1 MMSTT
6 FDRHVVLIVDDKPDN
21 LAMLSDSLDESGHI
35 VLVATDGM
43 SALERLDYITPDLIL
58 LDAMMPGIDGFE
70 TCKRIKLIKSV
81 NHVPVVFMTGLTE
94 TEHVVRGFEVGGI
107 DYVTKPIKPQEVVA
121 RIGAHIKTARMMSQA
136 RGMLEHAAH
145 AVIVLSG
152 NGLPL
157 WQTSKA
163 SLWLEKYFPA
173 GTSTSAT
180 HKLPTMLQSWL
191 NESLVRQRQ
200 NKDGDIRPLVMTQGD
215 CELRVALSAAGQG
228 HEITLLLE
236 EKNLAADM
244 AAAATNATNATNAAM
259 HPALSSEVAANP
271 LTLGSFNLTPRESDV
286 LMWLGKGKTNR
297 DIADILGMSPRTVN
311 KHLEHI
317 FVKLGVETR
326 SAAAVMASNV
336 HQTPR
341 SGSGLL
347 Q

>member
-173 GTSTSAT
+173 GAGAT
-180 HKLPTMLQSWL
+180 HKLPMTLQSWL

-200 NKDGDIRPLVMTQGD
+200 GNGDIRPLVMTQGG
-215 CELRVALSAAGQG
+215 CELRIALSAAGQG

-236 EKNLAADM
+236 EKNLAAD
-244 AAAATNATNATNAAM
+244 AATSTPVAAM
-259 HPALSSEVAANP
+259 HPALANEGSANP
-271 LTLGSFNLTPRESDV
+271 PAPGSFHLTPRESDV

-326 SAAAVMASNV
+326 SAAAVMASGV
-336 HQTPR
+336 QQTPR
-341 SGSGLL
+341 SGSGML

>member
-121 RIGAHIKTARMMSQA
+121 RIGAHIRTARMMSQA

-163 SLWLEKYFPA
+163 SMWLEKYFSPNA
-173 GTSTSAT
+173 GSS
-180 HKLPTMLQSWL
+180 HKLPLRLQAWL

-200 NKDGDIRPLVMTQGD
+200 GNADGREIRPLVMTQGD
-215 CELRVALSAAGQG
+215 SELRIALSAAGQG

-236 EKNLAADM
+236 EKNLVGA
-244 AAAATNATNATNAAM
+244 
-259 HPALSSEVAANP
+259 
-271 LTLGSFNLTPRESDV
+271 
-286 LMWLGKGKTNR
+286 
-297 DIADILGMSPRTVN
+297 
-311 KHLEHI
+311 
-317 FVKLGVETR
+317 
-326 SAAAVMASNV
+326 SAALAIPATTAAEAVMLE
-336 HQTPR
+336 
-341 SGSGLL
+341 GL
-347 Q
+347 

>member
-180 HKLPTMLQSWL
+180 HKLPMMLQSWL

-200 NKDGDIRPLVMTQGD
+200 NKGGDIRPLVMTQGD

-244 AAAATNATNATNAAM
+244 AAAATSAAM
-259 HPALSSEVAANP
+259 HPALSNDVAATP
-271 LTLGSFNLTPRESDV
+271 LALGCFHLTPRESDV

-326 SAAAVMASNV
+326 SAAAVMASGV
-336 HQTPR
+336 QQTPR
-341 SGSGLL
+341 SGSGML

>member
-81 NHVPVVFMTGLTE
+81 SHVPVVFMTGLTE

-163 SLWLEKYFPA
+163 SMWLEKYFSAYA
-173 GTSTSAT
+173 GSA
-180 HKLPTMLQSWL
+180 HKLPPVLQSWL

-200 NKDGDIRPLVMTQGD
+200 GQHRGHGSGEIRPLVVTLGD
-215 CELRVALSAAGQG
+215 SELRVALSAAGQG

-236 EKNLAADM
+236 EKNTAAD
-244 AAAATNATNATNAAM
+244 AALQRASVTSAAIADM
-259 HPALSSEVAANP
+259 SPAVP
-271 LTLGSFNLTPRESDV
+271 LPGSVHLTPRESDV
-286 LMWLGKGKTNR
+286 LTWLGKGKTNR

-326 SAAAVMASNV
+326 SAAAVLASSV
-336 HQTPR
+336 QQAAMPR
-341 SGSGLL
+341 GGNLL

>member
-35 VLVATDGM
+35 VLVATDGI

-94 TEHVVRGFEVGGI
+94 TEHVVRGFAVGGI

-163 SLWLEKYFPA
+163 SLWLEKYFPVGAA
-173 GTSTSAT
+173 GTNPG
-180 HKLPTMLQSWL
+180 HKLPVMLQSWL

-200 NKDGDIRPLVMTQGD
+200 GNGDIRPLVMTQGD
-215 CELRVALSAAGQG
+215 CELRVALSAPGQG

-236 EKNLAADM
+236 EKNIGAEI
-244 AAAATNATNATNAAM
+244 AAM
-259 HPALSSEVAANP
+259 TTAALLQSATLGNGETAA
-271 LTLGSFNLTPRESDV
+271 LGSFHLTPRESDV
-286 LMWLGKGKTNR
+286 LAWLGKGKTNR
-297 DIADILGMSPRTVN
+297 DIAEILGMSPRTVN

-326 SAAAVMASNV
+326 SAAAVLASSV
-336 HQTPR
+336 QQAPR

>member
-70 TCKRIKLIKSV
+70 TCKRIKLIK
-81 NHVPVVFMTGLTE
+81 
-94 TEHVVRGFEVGGI
+94 
-107 DYVTKPIKPQEVVA
+107 PQEVVA

-180 HKLPTMLQSWL
+180 HKLPMMLQSWL

-200 NKDGDIRPLVMTQGD
+200 NKGGDIRPLVMTQGD

-244 AAAATNATNATNAAM
+244 AAAATSAAM
-259 HPALSSEVAANP
+259 HPALSNDVAATP
-271 LTLGSFNLTPRESDV
+271 LALGCFHLTPRESDV

-336 HQTPR
+336 HQTPK